1 VRIRRTCAAAALPL
15 ALVVAGC
22 GGGGDTAATTPAPKL
37 PRSLAQAWA
46 QQADQISAAL
56 AAGDGCTAQTQAAA
70 LRTQVTEAV
79 SERKVARRFVE
90 PLVGAVSNLPD
101 RIACTPPAPPP
112 DTKHDRPH
120 GHGKHGHDKHDGG
133 D

>member
-1 VRIRRTCAAAALPL
+1 MAALPL

-22 GGGGDTAATTPAPKL
+22 GGGADTAATAPPTKL

-46 QQADQISAAL
+46 QQADQIGAAL

-70 LRTQVTEAV
+70 LRTQVTAAV

-90 PLVGAVSNLPD
+90 PLLGVVSNLPD
-101 RIACTPPAPPP
+101 RITCTPPAQPS

-120 GHGKHGHDKHDGG
+120 GHGKHGHGKHEGG